1 MFGADLG
8 VVMVY
13 SAVIMLIFMLAW
25 VLLVPFKLF
34 NKIIVNAALGF
45 VCIFVYNLI
54 ANYAKFDFIG
64 INELTALIVSALGV
78 PGFVAIVIIKTV
90 I

>member
-8 VVMVY
+8 VVFVY

-25 VLLVPFKLF
+25 LLLVPFKLF
-34 NKIIVNAALGF
+34 HKILLNVVLGL

-54 ANYAKFDFIG
+54 ANFAKFDFIG
-64 INELTALIVSALGV
+64 INELTTLIVATLGV

-90 I
+90 V

>member
-8 VVMVY
+8 VVIVY

-34 NKIIVNAALGF
+34 HKIIINAALGF

-64 INELTALIVSALGV
+64 INELTALIVSTLGV